1 MNKIFFISII
11 EAIYIYYMWNIFKTE
26 KSFHN
31 PLEIIIQKK
40 NIYNFVQHPISNGIY
55 ESKICPLGNLVSK
68 ILVIWI
74 FLRLFLNK
82 KIMLKYNKIIFITL
96 FVCSLILN
104 MNSFIYYIP
113 IYLYEFYFFPYN

>member
-1 MNKIFFISII
+1 
-11 EAIYIYYMWNIFKTE
+11 MWNIFKTE

-40 NIYNFVQHPISNGIY
+40 NIYNFFQHPISNGIY
-55 ESKICPLGNLVSK
+55 ESKICPLGNVVSK

-74 FLRLFLNK
+74 FLRLFMNK
-82 KIMLKYNKIIFITL
+82 KKMLKYNKIIFITL
-96 FVCSLILN
+96 FVCSILLN

-113 IYLYEFYFFPYN
+113 IYIYEFYFFPYH